1 MAKYFSVPLLG
12 AQTSNVEHLVSYFG
26 RLASAHHVSRL
37 QLLRHINA
45 WLTTQDRAGAL
56 YLLST
61 RSLAMCGYGK
71 DVLNL
76 VEILE
81 AATGVRNLRS
91 STLLALSE
99 IASPNGIAA
108 LKSSRA
114 WCPACLLDDAA
125 NGQQYDRLLWIIY
138 DIDRCP
144 EHKLKLITK
153 CPRCDNRQFYYRFDT
168 NYDTCVTCGGSL
180 IPNPSKWIRAD
191 IPSYAEKDA
200 VELIELIASE
210 LTLRLNVNRLHEIFV
225 TDWRLYQKRMRNIE
239 ERKTNIDMFPK
250 ISVKYRPSLST
261 MFKIARLADIPL
273 TLILQE
279 PEMAAKQL
287 ALANNYLPCLPR
299 AKRYKR
305 QHKLR
310 NIAKNHLENIL
321 ANPELNHDQ
330 VLSNLGLELGV
341 SRGYF
346 GYWFPGLCTQITAI
360 RREFQHA
367 TRKKIIARMRD
378 LLTKGGLLE
387 EYITGRISSQD
398 KLINE
403 IIKRL
408 GITKY
413 TARIELSRVLK
424 RQRSSKNVHTP
435 RAKYK
440 SVEI

>member
-1 MAKYFSVPLLG
+1 MARYFSVPLLG
-12 AQTSNVEHLVSYFG
+12 AQTPNVEHLVSYFG

-91 STLLALSE
+91 GTLLTLSE
-99 IASPNGIAA
+99 IASPNGIYA
-108 LKSSRA
+108 LKRSRA

-138 DIDRCP
+138 DVERCP

-153 CPRCDNRQFYYRFDT
+153 CPRCNNRQFYYRFDI
-168 NYDTCVTCGGSL
+168 NYDTCVMCGGSL
-180 IPNPSKWIRAD
+180 IPNPSKWIRAEV
-191 IPSYAEKDA
+191 PSYAEKDA
-200 VELIELIASE
+200 VELIELNAAE
-210 LTLRLNVNRLHEIFV
+210 LTHSLNVKRLQEFFV

-239 ERKTNIDMFPK
+239 ERKAHIDMFPK
-250 ISVKYRPSLST
+250 ICVRYRPSLST

-287 ALANNYLPCLPR
+287 ALTNNYLPCIPR

-305 QHKLR
+305 QYKLR
-310 NIAKNHLENIL
+310 NIAQKHLEKIL
-321 ANPELNHDQ
+321 ANPELNHDR
-330 VLSNLGLELGV
+330 VLSNLCLELGV

-346 GYWFPGLCTQITAI
+346 GYWFPGLCMQISTI
-360 RREFQHA
+360 RREFKRA
-367 TRKKIIARMRD
+367 ARKKMFASIRT
-378 LLTKGGLLE
+378 LLTKGGLLN
-387 EYITGRISSQD
+387 EYITGHISSQD

-408 GITKY
+408 SVTKY
-413 TARIELSRVLK
+413 TARIELCRVLK
-424 RQRSSKNVHTP
+424 HQRASRNVHTP
-435 RAKYK
+435 RGRCK